1 MKAANRPRKQ
11 TALLGLGL
19 DGDDGDT
26 RLTRGE
32 EFVLFGGSEETHARM
47 QETTIKVTE
56 KLDRRGKRLSD
67 VSVGELR
74 ALFEDLGT

>member
-1 MKAANRPRKQ
+1 VKAANQRRKQ

-19 DGDDGDT
+19 DGDDSDT

-32 EFVLFGGSEETHARM
+32 EFVLFGGSEETHAKM

-56 KLDRRGKRLSD
+56 KLDKQGKRLSD
-67 VSVGELR
+67 VSFVELKALIEEVGS
-74 ALFEDLGT
+74 